1 MPKLLFLISTLFT
14 LSFSSAGTTVPT
26 SASSSSTNA
35 TNFQADFRII
45 NGVQASL
52 SLFPF
57 AVFIYTDLGDSGSA
71 CGGTLIAPN
80 VVVTAAHC
88 LYDNKTLTPASS
100 LTVSANSIFNI
111 QNNPNIYLV
120 SKAIPHPN
128 YKADTAANDI
138 GILILSKNTNVP
150 SSSFA
155 KIYDLPVSND
165 LTTAAAGWGIT
176 SNSANATVSKVLM
189 TVPLVISSSSNCK
202 SLNPSYTNNDG
213 MAVCTMNQNS
223 QDTCYGDSG
232 GPLVY
237 TGVSPYPLLGLTS
250 FGNAPTAASTPSDEK
265 PPCAATGGYGFYTHV
280 YYFIDWIASTASLE
294 KSSITYSSGNSTSP
308 SDQKKSSNTS
318 SSNINPAVP
327 PLISVFST
335 LLAVLSLL

>member
-1 MPKLLFLISTLFT
+1 MPKLLPLLSTLLT
-14 LSFSSAGTTVPT
+14 LSFSSAGTTMSTP
-26 SASSSSTNA
+26 ASSSSTNT

-57 AVFIYTDLGDSGSA
+57 AVFIYTDLGDTGSA
-71 CGGTLIAPN
+71 CGGSLIAPN
-80 VVVTAAHC
+80 VVLTAAHC
-88 LYDNKTLTPASS
+88 LYDEKNPTPASS
-100 LTVSANSIFNI
+100 LAVSANSLFNI
-111 QNNPNIYLV
+111 QNNSNIYSV
-120 SKAIPHPN
+120 SKAIPHPSYN
-128 YKADTAANDI
+128 PETAANDI

-155 KIYDLPVSND
+155 KIYDLPISNS
-165 LTTAAAGWGIT
+165 LATAAAGWGVT
-176 SNSANATVSKVLM
+176 SNASNSTVSQVLM

-202 SLNPSYTNNDG
+202 SLNPNYTNNDG

-237 TGVSPYPLLGLTS
+237 TGVSPYPLLGVTS
-250 FGNAPTAASTPSDEK
+250 FGNAPTAASTPSGEK
-265 PPCAATGGYGFYTHV
+265 PPCAATGGFGFYTHV
-280 YYFIDWIASTASLE
+280 YYFIDWIASTASLD
-294 KSSITYSSGNSTSP
+294 KSNITYSSGNSTSLI
-308 SDQKKSSNTS
+308 DQKKSSNTNS
-318 SSNINPAVP
+318 LNINPAIP
-327 PLISVFST
+327 PLFTVLPT